1 MSGISY
7 LLTTNNHFQVSFFE
21 VGFSN
26 ESNLTKEV
34 NRFLHLDLTGI
45 LMSKTYCFV
54 HERKVDLSNLA
65 SSKPFLD
72 PALNSC
78 SYNTSLAL
86 KTKQKLEFNFLIQ
99 AGLKP
104 GTSDAEGMTALEQA
118 FAAAKINLTGKE
130 QGFLITSYYLQ
141 GSLTAEQKLS
151 VSKFLF
157 NPELYESQIITS
169 AEFYSGK
176 NVLLP
181 VVELQTKMEVQE
193 LAIANFSDEQ
203 LLELN
208 SERKLAATIEELKY
222 FQSVYKN
229 PEFVELR
236 TKLGLTS
243 KATDVELE
251 TWFGL
256 RSEHCFH
263 KEFNARIILDV
274 EVDSVFQNAINQG
287 WLKEVDNQLVLERG
301 MFKTFIKDPAFAVN
315 DRLTARGCN
324 WISSMF
330 SDNSGV
336 VYYDQD
342 YMYCLKVETH
352 NSPSN
357 IEPVQGAKTGL
368 NGNFRDIMG
377 TMQGTFDI
385 LMGFFC
391 YCTGNPNY
399 QGWLPKGVKHP
410 YLILKGITRGIREAG
425 NEMQIPTLNGLVFS
439 DPRYIAK
446 CLVYAGAVGWSPVKS
461 VTGYDYRTKEPSPG
475 DQVLIAGQAVGID
488 GIHGATESSLSASSE
503 ISLGHVQAD
512 FSFIQ
517 VKVKEFILDA
527 SRQGL
532 FTAVTDLGAMGLGSA
547 SHEIARSTN
556 GLVMDLAKHPV
567 KYQGI
572 QPWQINCSETQ
583 DRMLLVSHPRNL
595 EKIKELASFYEI
607 ELSNV
612 GHLENNNLIQLKY
625 QDKLV
630 GLFQIDYLFSSEPR
644 KVLKGKWH
652 IPAKQNTNVDSDIT
666 DLNTDLAEVLAHPDV
681 ASKEWFFRQKDF
693 SVKGGTIIAPLF
705 GKKLNVDSDAT
716 LQKPLDTIDR
726 DYGALA
732 YAMAAAPKLA
742 DLDPYYSVQK
752 SYYDLLGKIIAI
764 GGVLPDLN
772 KASWDAWA
780 VCGNYCQPNSDS
792 DYTMDKESGLKNCA
806 DLVREGIAVAELVQ
820 EFNIPI
826 ISGKDSMKC
835 SCTYEVD
842 NSFDLQQVPYNLRKQ
857 IKIKAL
863 DNGNKKI
870 EIHDPATYLI
880 SGAVKIQDYRKC
892 QNASFKYAGDLVYL
906 VQVDDAKGFAGSAW
920 EEVLN
925 NRNQENNVGSY
936 SPITT
941 DAFKFIAEKLAN
953 CFEEDI
959 LASSA
964 YVHSGGLLTS
974 IFKSLVSSELGMDL
988 NLSNI
993 SQPLSETLFSE
1004 RPGRFVISINPINQS
1019 KLEKIFTKEH
1029 LIPLGK
1035 VTESGLEVITKK
1047 QSWILDLAK
1056 LEESYHQTYNFGA
1069 K

>member
-1 MSGISY
+1 MPGISY
-7 LLTTNNHFQVSFFE
+7 KITHKSPKIVSYFE
-21 VGFSN
+21 VGFSK
-26 ESNLTKEV
+26 EANLTKEV
-34 NRFLHLDLTGI
+34 NRFLQLSLSTI
-45 LMSKTYCFV
+45 WKSRTYCFV
-54 HERKVDLSNLA
+54 HEADVNLA
-65 SSKPFLD
+65 NLENGKPFLD
-72 PALNSC
+72 PALSSC
-78 SYNTSLAL
+78 SFNSSLAL
-86 KTKQKLEFNFLIQ
+86 KISKDLPFDYIIQ

-118 FAAAKINLTGKE
+118 FSASGSKLIGNE
-130 QGFLITSYYLQ
+130 QGFLITSYYIDGQLD
-141 GSLTAEQKLS
+141 EQQRIGL
-151 VSKFLF
+151 SKFLF
-157 NPELYESQIITS
+157 NPELFESQIITKAQFHQGQS
-169 AEFYSGK
+169 
-176 NVLLP
+176 VILP
-181 VVELQTKMEVQE
+181 IVELENLMEVQE
-193 LAIANFSDEQ
+193 LPIADFSDQQ

-208 SERKLAATIEELKY
+208 SKRKLAATIEELKY
-222 FQSVYKN
+222 FQSVYQN
-229 PEFVELR
+229 PEFVQLR
-236 TKLGLTS
+236 ESLGLSS

-274 EVDSVFQNAINQG
+274 EVDSVFQKAIDQG
-287 WLKEVDNQLVLERG
+287 WLKQVAGQLVLERG
-301 MFKTFIKDPAFAVN
+301 MFKTFIKDPAYAVN

-324 WISSMF
+324 WIASMF

-342 YMYCLKVETH
+342 FMYCLKVETH

-583 DRMLLVSHPRNL
+583 DRMLLVSHPKNL
-595 EKIKELASFYEI
+595 VKIQELAKFYEI

-630 GLFQIDYLFSSEPR
+630 GLFQINYLFSSEPR
-644 KVLKGKWH
+644 KVLQGKWQKL
-652 IPAKQNTNVDSDIT
+652 IPANNKTVNEVT
-666 DLNTDLAEVLAHPDV
+666 DLNKDLAEVLKHPDV

-705 GKKLNVDSDAT
+705 GKKLNIDSDAT

-726 DYGALA
+726 DLGALA
-732 YAMAAAPKLA
+732 FAMACSPKLA

-752 SYYDLLGKIIAI
+752 SYYDLLGKILAI
-764 GGVLPDLN
+764 GGVLPDLTSP
-772 KASWDAWA
+772 SWDAWA
-780 VCGNYCQPNSDS
+780 VCGNYCQPNSDAE
-792 DYTMDKESGLKNCA
+792 YTMDRDSGLKNCA

-842 NSFDLQQVPYNLRKQ
+842 ASFDLNQVPYNLRNQ
-857 IKIKAL
+857 IKIKTLA
-863 DNGNKKI
+863 NGQRKI

-880 SGAVKIQDYRKC
+880 SGAVKINDYRKC
-892 QNASFKYAGDLVYL
+892 QNPSFKFAGDLVYL
-906 VQVDDAKGFAGSAW
+906 LQVAPAEGLAGSAW

-925 NRNQENNVGSY
+925 DRVQVSSIGTY
-936 SPITT
+936 APIMTE
-941 DAFKFIAEKLAN
+941 DFKALAGKLAE
-953 CFEEDI
+953 CFTQEL
-959 LASSA
+959 LASCA
-964 YVHSGGLLTS
+964 YVHAGGLLTS
-974 IFKSLVSSELGMDL
+974 IYKSVAASELGINLKL
-988 NLSNI
+988 NSKGRK
-993 SQPLSETLFSE
+993 LSEELFSE
-1004 RPGRFVISINPINQS
+1004 RPGRFVVSINPENQATF
-1019 KLEKIFTKEH
+1019 EKIFSKEE
-1029 LIPLGK
+1029 LIPIGE
-1035 VTESGLEVITKK
+1035 VTSSEFLVNSEQG
-1047 QSWILDLAK
+1047 SWQLDLTS
-1056 LEESYHQTYNFGA
+1056 LDNSYHQTYNFGA